1 MSIKQKTIVHE
12 TSLQGTGLHLGKVA
26 KAVFKPGPVN
36 SGILF
41 VRVDL
46 PGKPSV
52 KADYK
57 NINHQ
62 EVLLRCTSIRNGEA
76 VVHTVEH
83 LMAVLYGLEID
94 NLIVE
99 IDAEELPGMDG
110 SGQDYYQALKRSGIV
125 EQEAEREFVDIKE
138 PIFLEEGDCS
148 LFATPASE
156 FKISYTLDYNHPVL
170 SAQFFNQT
178 IDSKTFE
185 KEISSSRTFCL
196 ESEAKALQDQ
206 GLGKGANYTNTL
218 VVTDKG
224 VKDNHVRFSDEFVR
238 HKVLDFI
245 GDLYLLGKPVR
256 GHIVGIKSGHR
267 LNRRLLQKI
276 VEQKEKYET
285 RFTPKDHDYTGVTA
299 LDINGIRNIL
309 PHRYPFLFVDKVL
322 ELNPGVRAV
331 AVKNV
336 TANEPFFQG
345 HFPDKPVMPGV
356 LMVEAMAQVGGIAVL
371 TAPENK
377 GKLALF
383 MAIDNVKFRKVVEPG
398 DQLVFE
404 VDVLKCKS
412 RIAQV
417 KGVAKVDGKIAVEAD
432 LMFSF
437 TDVAYLK
444 L

>member
-1 MSIKQKTIVHE
+1 M
-12 TSLQGTGLHLGKVA
+12 
-26 KAVFKPGPVN
+26 
-36 SGILF
+36 
-41 VRVDL
+41 
-46 PGKPSV
+46 
-52 KADYK
+52 
-57 NINHQ
+57 
-62 EVLLRCTSIRNGEA
+62 
-76 VVHTVEH
+76 
-83 LMAVLYGLEID
+83 
-94 NLIVE
+94 
-99 IDAEELPGMDG
+99 
-110 SGQDYYQALKRSGIV
+110 ALK
-125 EQEAEREFVDIKE
+125 
-138 PIFLEEGDCS
+138 
-148 LFATPASE
+148 
-156 FKISYTLDYNHPVL
+156 
-170 SAQFFNQT
+170 
-178 IDSKTFE
+178 
-185 KEISSSRTFCL
+185 
-196 ESEAKALQDQ
+196 DQ

-218 VVTDKG
+218 VVTDQG
-224 VKDNHVRFSDEFVR
+224 VKDNKVRFVDEFVR

-256 GHIVGIKSGHR
+256 GHMVGIKSGHR

-285 RFTPKDHDYTGVTA
+285 RFTPPSQEYTGATI

-322 ELNPGVRAV
+322 ELTPVVRAV

-417 KGVAKVDGKIAVEAD
+417 KGIAKVDGKIAVEAD
-432 LMFSF
+432 LIFSF
-437 TDVAYLK
+437 TEVAYLQG
-444 L
+444 